1 MLINMS
7 SKEIIFKVK
16 KEHLTLLKRMCVGW
30 QDCEFGAPEIDPKR
44 PYGNSDVL
52 QDMIEIIGLKK
63 KTDDIFSFKLF
74 NKEYLIT
81 GEDEYNLELDNQSE
95 LMKVLNNLHRE
106 TETVLQIALVTGMF
120 KEGKYKLKNEYG
132 NDWEYIGD

>member
-7 SKEIIFKVK
+7 SKEIIFEVK
-16 KEHLTLLKRMCVGW
+16 REHLALLKRMCVGW

-44 PYGNSDVL
+44 PYGNSGVIG
-52 QDMIEIIGLKK
+52 DMIEIFGKEVK
-63 KTDDIFSFKLF
+63 RGIFKVDVCG
-74 NKEYLIT
+74 KEYYVT
-81 GEDEYNLELDNQSE
+81 PDEDSEDMEELE
-95 LMKVLNNLHRE
+95 KILNTLHKE